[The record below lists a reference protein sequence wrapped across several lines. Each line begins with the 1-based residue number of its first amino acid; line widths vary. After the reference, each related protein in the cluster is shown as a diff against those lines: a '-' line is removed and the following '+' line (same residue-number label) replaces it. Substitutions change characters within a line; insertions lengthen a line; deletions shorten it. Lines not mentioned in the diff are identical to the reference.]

1 MKKYT
6 VRVLC
11 LLMIFA
17 MFVSA
22 LAGCATGT
30 TGDETSAE
38 QSEAPAVKFSAFR
51 LADAAAFMSENAT
64 PAEKGGVSSLSG
76 ALMGSDMIGR
86 IIEWK
91 TETDGQDRNLIIIGN
106 TSRPESAGL
115 SEGLHVDEWVVK
127 GFEETGNIAV
137 CAGSEEAYIAAVSA
151 LLEKIV
157 IAENGDKLIPLDIDM
172 KYTGTYAFDK
182 PALGGTD
189 ISEFAIVIPAVATA
203 DDKYAAALI
212 TAAIKEYTG
221 IGIETIKD
229 TKADKSE
236 KKHFIIIGNTSV
248 TYDGPTLSDT
258 DKDYSYVYGIA
269 GDHAVIRGTDGATV
283 YAARAFARAVTEGKT
298 GEIGAAV
305 KTAIEFP
312 EYTAPAELGT
322 MPVALTDQKNARIT
336 VADVAPFIAGG
347 EAKITWNFA
356 PTSSLGFNTD
366 GYGERIDEAKLRY
379 NEKLGTYVVLMTS
392 SSGFVGMAEYP
403 SGKCLWNVSLN
414 GYGPHSIEY
423 LPGGKIAVA
432 LSGNGDASK
441 SQVRVY
447 NPTQKNTAINAYDS
461 FDSTHAVQWD
471 KAREIL
477 WVYGSATIAA
487 YEVGDGER
495 KPTLEKLP
503 YYNFSQ
509 SMGGHDM
516 SEDADDP
523 DTLWLCGNGVY
534 KFSKSKLLITKIDAL
549 SVAASKS
556 SGTFP
561 GGTFIRTY
569 ATNVYASHD
578 TDTLDIFV
586 PDGNGG
592 YTHMPLKFSGK
603 AFYKGR
609 VFLPQ

>member
-1 MKKYT
+1 MKNNT
-6 VRVLC
+6 LRVLC
-11 LLMIFA
+11 LLMIFT
-17 MFVSA
+17 MLGSA
-22 LAGCATGT
+22 LAGCAQGQTG
-30 TGDETSAE
+30 GSDTSAE
-38 QSEAPAVKFSAFR
+38 QSEAPAVKYLT
-51 LADAAAFMSENAT
+51 LADTAAFMSENAT
-64 PAEKGGVSSLSG
+64 TAEKGGVSSLSG
-76 ALMGSDMIGR
+76 ALMGSDVIGK

-91 TETDGQDRNLIIIGN
+91 TESDDRDTNLIIFGN

-115 SEGLHVDEWVVK
+115 CDGLRVDDWIVK
-127 GFEETGNIAV
+127 GFAETGNIAV
-137 CAGSEEAYIAAVSA
+137 CAGSEKAYTAAVTA

-157 IAENGDKLIPLDIDM
+157 LGENGEKLIPLDIDM
-172 KYTGTYAFDK
+172 KHTKTYVFDQL
-182 PALGGTD
+182 ALGGAD
-189 ISEFAIVIPAVATA
+189 ISEYAIVIPAVAA
-203 DDKYAAALI
+203 SDDKYAAAII
-212 TAAIKEYTG
+212 TRAIMEFTG
-221 IGIETIKD
+221 IELETIKD
-229 TKADKSE
+229 SKADGSD

-248 TYDGPTLSDT
+248 AYDGPTLSDD

-269 GDHAVIRGTDGATV
+269 GDHAVIRGLDGATV
-283 YAARAFARAVTEGKT
+283 YAARAFARAIMDGKT
-298 GEIGAAV
+298 GEIGAVA
-305 KTAIEFP
+305 KTAIDFP
-312 EYTAPAELGT
+312 EYTAPAELGQ

-336 VADVAPFIAGG
+336 VVDVAPFIAGG

-379 NEKLGTYVVLMTS
+379 SEKLGTFVVLITS
-392 SSGFVGMAEYP
+392 SSGFVGVAEYP
-403 SGKCLWNVSLN
+403 SGKCIWNVALK

-423 LPGGKIAVA
+423 LPDGKIAVA

-441 SQVRVY
+441 SQIRVY
-447 NPTQKNTAINAYDS
+447 DPSQKNTTANTYAS

-471 KAREIL
+471 KAREVL
-477 WVYGSATIAA
+477 WVYGSATISA
-487 YEVGDGER
+487 YEVGDGAN
-495 KPTLEKLP
+495 KPTLEKLS
-503 YYNFSQ
+503 YYSFSQ

-534 KFSKSKLLITKIDAL
+534 KLLKSKMLLTKVNEL
-549 SVAASKS
+549 SIAASKS

-561 GGTFIRTY
+561 GGVFIRTY

-578 TDTLDIFV
+578 TDTLDVFV